1 MKVFVNVIISR
12 YPQVQSCEYTNGLQ
26 LKLLPHKGAFGGPE
40 TVQKSSS
47 KVKIFDNKLARYSMF
62 SQCYEPIH
70 VTSTNELLGC
80 DYDIMHL
87 QNAPRRK
94 LLYSDYQYN
103 CIIGFSYADWSAFPS
118 DRKSITGYCVFF
130 GANLVSWKSK
140 MQPIISK
147 SSAKS
152 TYNAMAHLTCKLIC
166 IQNVLIEMGFV

>member
-118 DRKSITGYCVFF
+118 DRKSITGQGTVYFLVQILYHGRVRC
-130 GANLVSWKSK
+130 NLLSLNQVQSQLITLWLILHVSLYVHK
-140 MQPIISK
+140 M
-147 SSAKS
+147 
-152 TYNAMAHLTCKLIC
+152 
-166 IQNVLIEMGFV
+166 F